1 MQRSHRL
8 LHVVA
13 RLDCAQG
20 GHAQPASPHSILA
33 GQSSYCNWLRSIT
46 SLSQRPAG
54 SRQQQDCFKQLQQHQ
69 RPLPPCL
76 LPQQQQRQLFGIGE
90 SNDTHKDYKERRLI
104 GYSPKQLYDVVAEV
118 QYYKEFVPWCQR
130 SHIMRREG
138 DTFLEAE
145 LEVGFRLF
153 VERYTSEVY
162 LKPGEQVISKVFDS
176 TLFDHLDS
184 TWDFKVGPSP
194 SSTWLTFSVDFGFKS
209 PLYRSV
215 AAVFFEEVVQRMM
228 AAFEGR
234 CKVVY
239 GASSLTKKPPNSRQ
253 VHKPLTA
260 RA

>member
-1 MQRSHRL
+1 MQRGHKL
-8 LHVVA
+8 LHTAA
-13 RLDCAQG
+13 RLGCAPSLS
-20 GHAQPASPHSILA
+20 APFASPTADAAPTSCVLCLRNLA
-33 GQSSYCNWLRSIT
+33 
-46 SLSQRPAG
+46 SLSQFPTISTG
-54 SRQQQDCFKQLQQHQ
+54 QQDLLGQHQQRSLLPSSALHQQH
-69 RPLPPCL
+69 
-76 LPQQQQRQLFGIGE
+76 RQLFGIGE
-90 SNDTHKDYKERRLI
+90 ATDTQKDYKERRLI
-104 GYSPKQLYDVVAEV
+104 GYSPKQLYDVVAHV
-118 QYYKEFVPWCQR
+118 QHYKEFVPWCQR
-130 SHIMRREG
+130 SHIIRRDG

-162 LKPGEQVISKVFDS
+162 LKPGEQVVSKVFDS

-239 GASSLTKKPPNSRQ
+239 GASSLTKKPANARQ

>member
-20 GHAQPASPHSILA
+20 VYAQSASPHIVPA
-33 GQSSYCNWLRSIT
+33 GQYSRFNWLRSIT
-46 SLSQRPAG
+46 SRSQLPAG
-54 SRQQQDCFKQLQQHQ
+54 SRQQQDCFKQQQQ

-90 SNDTHKDYKERRLI
+90 SNDTQKDYKERRLI
-104 GYSPKQLYDVVAEV
+104 G
-118 QYYKEFVPWCQR
+118 
-130 SHIMRREG
+130 
-138 DTFLEAE
+138 
-145 LEVGFRLF
+145 
-153 VERYTSEVY
+153 YTSEVY

-239 GASSLTKKPPNSRQ
+239 GASSLIKKPPNSRQ